1 MNEEGEGKGPRKET
15 IEGKLND
22 GYTIRVLTLTS
33 VVLIVLC
40 SIFCARSSPERDVLS
55 PSIDEQRIA
64 PPQRRKLRVMTSQPN
79 CTMEEYVLDTLRE
92 ISSELYLRAVSCT
105 PGDVN
110 DLLKHT
116 VLHAKRP
123 AEETRGNSVIYI
135 AVGLLLTSL
144 VVAFLDVYKVK
155 GKPLKSKPQ
164 LTKRCSLAD
173 LTVLRHSRR
182 ESMKK
187 DSMVDDHR
195 VPLKLLGARPPPDNR
210 RCSVPIQAGDVS
222 YGNISPRRGSRK
234 CSLDDVCPDY
244 SYTRVRL
251 MRRF

>member
-1 MNEEGEGKGPRKET
+1 MNSDKIMNEEGESKEPGKET
-15 IEGKLND
+15 IKGKLND
-22 GYTIRVLTLTS
+22 GYTIPVLTLTS

-40 SIFCARSSPERDVLS
+40 SIFCANSSPEREVPS
-55 PSIDEQRIA
+55 PTIDEQRIA
-64 PPQRRKLRVMTSQPN
+64 PPQRRKLRVVTSQPN

-92 ISSELYLRAVSCT
+92 ISSELYLRSVSCA

-110 DLLKHT
+110 DAVPL
-116 VLHAKRP
+116 AKRP
-123 AEETRGNSVIYI
+123 VEETRGNSVIYI
-135 AVGLLLTSL
+135 AVGLLLMSL

-187 DSMVDDHR
+187 DSMMDDHR
-195 VPLKLLGARPPPDNR
+195 VPLKLLGRKM
-210 RCSVPIQAGDVS
+210 
-222 YGNISPRRGSRK
+222 SRAPLH
-234 CSLDDVCPDY
+234 LD
-244 SYTRVRL
+244 
-251 MRRF
+251 